1 MANQSPFLV
10 DQLAFYQ
17 THNAKLMELQ
27 AARGKS
33 AVDPSSFMP
42 SSSMYDE
49 LIGAFTTE
57 KLGSVVGSKT
67 PTSSTASASSVH
79 YTGSSSS
86 VSPSNSSSQS
96 LLDTSGNSDDLGI
109 ALRSALSNNPGAIAG
124 GLASLAIGN
133 LPGVLKSLFG
143 IGADAVSGYT
153 AIQALR
159 TPAQGENAGQ
169 TPTADLAAMAALG
182 DTGAEAASNYDNR
195 IQQASQPT
203 FTPVVYSGS
212 YNPNGAAGQRYPG
225 EVSGYKNSVT
235 GEITTSKPSIGS
247 SSESNPYDDYFSNS
261 SNPYSGYTTY
271 GTSEGE

>member
-1 MANQSPFLV
+1 MANQSPFLA

-49 LIGAFTTE
+49 LIGAFTSE
-57 KLGSVVGSKT
+57 KLGSAVSGKT
-67 PTSSTASASSVH
+67 PASSEASASSIP

-86 VSPSNSSSQS
+86 ST
-96 LLDTSGNSDDLGI
+96 DTATVGGNSDDLGI
-109 ALRSALSNNPGAIAG
+109 ALGSALSDNPGAIAG
-124 GLASLAIGN
+124 GLASLATGN
-133 LPGVLKSLFG
+133 IPGVLKSLFG
-143 IGADAVSGYT
+143 IGADAVSGYN

-159 TPAQGENAGQ
+159 TPTQGENAGQ

-182 DTGAEAASNYDNR
+182 DTSAEAASNYDNR
-195 IQQASQPT
+195 VQAAPSFVPVYGDKT
-203 FTPVVYSGS
+203 FAPGTSPQGYNANAVTISG
-212 YNPNGAAGQRYPG
+212 QLL
-225 EVSGYKNSVT
+225 GYKNSVT
-235 GEITTSKPSIGS
+235 GEITSSKPSASTGS
-247 SSESNPYDDYFSNS
+247 SSASNPYDDYFSNP